1 MCIRCF
7 NLCITMIFSP
17 QCFLCISLA
26 VCLLFSLPVLQYGK
40 VLNILISSK
49 KKGSAIVEF
58 DTFKAADLA
67 VKNEAGFLN
76 NPLKVSWLDPPPPS
90 LMQENAKVTSN
101 FSSRSAPPQGSV
113 RSERD
118 FESLV
123 MMKMRQAAERQKLI
137 EQLQQEDEDSNS

>member
-90 LMQENAKVTSN
+90 LMQENAK
-101 FSSRSAPPQGSV
+101 GSV